1 MDETYDVIVV
11 GTGLKE
17 CILSG
22 LLSVDGLRVLHLD
35 RNGYY
40 GGASASLSLTQLFEQ
55 FRQGE
60 KPAASLG
67 ASREYNV
74 DIIPKFIMSSGLL
87 VQMLLHTDVTR
98 YLEFKSIAGSY
109 VYKGGKIHKVPA
121 TDAEALKSPL
131 MGLFE
136 KRRCQKFFQYLQ
148 EYEEENPKTHSGH
161 NLQKMPMR
169 ALYKEFSLETDTI
182 DFVGHAIAL
191 HRDDQYLDQPA
202 IDTVRKIRLY
212 FESLARY
219 SKSPYIYPLYGLG
232 ELPQGF
238 ARLSAI
244 YGGTYMLNAP
254 IEKFVYDASDVI
266 VGVQSSEGSKPVA
279 KCRFIVGDPSYFPQ
293 KVKKTGQVIRV
304 ICILSHPIEGTDNSE
319 SVQIIIPQKQVGR
332 NSDIYVCVISNAN
345 MVAPAG
351 KFVAIVATTVETA
364 NPLAEV
370 APGLSLLGN
379 IDERFVSITDTF
391 EPISDGTKDRVFIS
405 KSYDPTT
412 HFESTVEDVM
422 DMYRRITGKN
432 LVLKPKATA
441 PEGGD
446 APAAQ

>member
-55 FRQGE
+55 FKQGE
-60 KPAASLG
+60 KPPASLG
-67 ASREYNV
+67 ASRDYNV
-74 DIIPKFIMSSGLL
+74 DVIPKFIMSSGLL
-87 VQMLLHTDVTR
+87 VQVLLHTDVTR

-109 VYKGGKIHKVPA
+109 VYKGGKIHKVPT
-121 TDAEALKSPL
+121 TDGEALKSPL

-136 KRRCQKFFQYLQ
+136 KRRCMKFFQYIQ
-148 EYEEENPKTHSGH
+148 EYEEENPKTHQGH
-161 NLQKMPMR
+161 DLRKMTMQE
-169 ALYKEFSLETDTI
+169 LYKAFSLEADTI
-182 DFVGHAIAL
+182 DFIGHAISL
-191 HRDDQYLDQPA
+191 HRDDTYITQPA
-202 IDTVRKIRLY
+202 LDTVRKVRLY

-254 IEKFVYDASDVI
+254 ISQFVYDGAGAI
-266 VGVQSSEGSKPVA
+266 VGVQSSEGDKPVA
-279 KCRFIVGDPSYFPQ
+279 KCRFIVGDPSYFPN
-293 KVKKTGQVIRV
+293 KVRKTGQVIRV
-304 ICILSHPIEGTDNSE
+304 ICILNHPVEGTDNSE

-332 NSDIYVCVISNAN
+332 NSDIYVCVTSNAN

-351 KFVAIVATTVETA
+351 KFIAIVATTVETA
-364 NPLAEV
+364 NPLNEV
-370 APGLSLLGN
+370 APGLALLGN
-379 IDERFVSITDTF
+379 IEERFVSITDSF
-391 EPISDGTKDRVFIS
+391 EPLADGTKDRVFIS
-405 KSYDPTT
+405 KSYDATT
-412 HFESTVEDVM
+412 HFETTVEDVL

-432 LVLKPKATA
+432 IILKPKQQ
-441 PEGGD
+441 ESE